1 MLCGTHHMHK
11 LRMHTLSACGL
22 TARMLVHHLRRELR
36 RKLLGRAGVRQVGKE
51 VDIDYDPLST
61 LPGEQK
67 VKNFISFV
75 HCHKMI
81 IQIQNAILY
90 ARNKLRRQSAA
101 CGPTS

>member
-1 MLCGTHHMHK
+1 M
-11 LRMHTLSACGL
+11 
-22 TARMLVHHLRRELR
+22 HHLRRELR